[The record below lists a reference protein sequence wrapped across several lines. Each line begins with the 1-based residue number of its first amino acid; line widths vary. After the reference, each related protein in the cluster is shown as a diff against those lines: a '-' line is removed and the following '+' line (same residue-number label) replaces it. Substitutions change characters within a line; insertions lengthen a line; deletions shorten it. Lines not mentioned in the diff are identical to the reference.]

1 MGTPVK
7 PTYFRNFIDAS
18 MNNLD
23 VNTIWF
29 EDGTYLNSAK
39 GLVGT
44 AGGLSFQYSVNINN
58 QTAPTNTTIDGKI
71 RFSSASIADSVS
83 LYISTQTLVLSNQTG
98 SPIDMTNF
106 FNYIQA
112 RTSAIKT
119 FVIIY
124 KKTDSSKKIIFSVSD
139 INVNNTYNNATF
151 TLDREVAFSSDTAP
165 FEQDDEVILSF
176 KILGDKGPQG
186 PPVDGGGM
194 LPYEPFGIS
203 SAFTEYNFNNSQRTT
218 FSQFQPPTNGDYTH
232 MKVYATGAMGS
243 SGFYTGWLGVAVYTH
258 VDAPITGTCT

>member
-1 MGTPVK
+1 
-7 PTYFRNFIDAS
+7 
-18 MNNLD
+18 
-23 VNTIWF
+23 
-29 EDGTYLNSAK
+29 
-39 GLVGT
+39 
-44 AGGLSFQYSVNINN
+44 
-58 QTAPTNTTIDGKI
+58 
-71 RFSSASIADSVS
+71 
-83 LYISTQTLVLSNQTG
+83 
-98 SPIDMTNF
+98 MTNF

-151 TLDREVAFSSDTAP
+151 TLDREVAFHQIQHLLNREDVI
-165 FEQDDEVILSF
+165 VILSF

-203 SAFTEYNFNNSQRTT
+203 SAFTEYNFNNTQRTT
-218 FSQFQPPTNGDYTH
+218 FFNFNLQQMETIH
-232 MKVYATGAMGS
+232 
-243 SGFYTGWLGVAVYTH
+243 
-258 VDAPITGTCT
+258 I

>member
-1 MGTPVK
+1 
-7 PTYFRNFIDAS
+7 

-44 AGGLSFQYSVNINN
+44 AGGLSFNIVLILIIKQLL
-58 QTAPTNTTIDGKI
+58 QTQVLMEKLDLALL
-71 RFSSASIADSVS
+71 SIADSIS

-139 INVNNTYNNATF
+139 INVNNTYNHATF
-151 TLDREVAFSSDTAP
+151 TLDREVAFSSD
-165 FEQDDEVILSF
+165 S
-176 KILGDKGPQG
+176 
-186 PPVDGGGM
+186 
-194 LPYEPFGIS
+194 
-203 SAFTEYNFNNSQRTT
+203 T
-218 FSQFQPPTNGDYTH
+218 FLNRM
-232 MKVYATGAMGS
+232 MKL
-243 SGFYTGWLGVAVYTH
+243 FFF
-258 VDAPITGTCT
+258 